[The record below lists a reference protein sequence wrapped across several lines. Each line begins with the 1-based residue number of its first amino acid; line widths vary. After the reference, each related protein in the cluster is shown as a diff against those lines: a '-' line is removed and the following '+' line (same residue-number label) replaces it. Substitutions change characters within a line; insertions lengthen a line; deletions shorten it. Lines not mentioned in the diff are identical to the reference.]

1 MQKKSMKLKHLSH
14 LGSQRDLEQTS
25 FYRSNEWDNIDAR
38 YMKSQDQVKILEAQ
52 FARD

>member
-1 MQKKSMKLKHLSH
+1 MGHY
-14 LGSQRDLEQTS
+14 GSQRDLEQS
-25 FYRSNEWDNIDAR
+25 SLFKSNDWDNIDAR